1 MPNTCEF
8 NTLKIC
14 LFYVF
19 DTFFNPNK
27 VESIEDLIMNLGNYL
42 FEYNHL
48 RGHDGGSN
56 YQTPFD
62 KLIKS
67 TELLS

>member
-1 MPNTCEF
+1 
-8 NTLKIC
+8 
-14 LFYVF
+14 
-19 DTFFNPNK
+19 
-27 VESIEDLIMNLGNYL
+27 MNLGNYL

-48 RGHDGGSN
+48 RGHDGGLN

>member
-1 MPNTCEF
+1 
-8 NTLKIC
+8 
-14 LFYVF
+14 
-19 DTFFNPNK
+19 
-27 VESIEDLIMNLGNYL
+27 MNLGNYL